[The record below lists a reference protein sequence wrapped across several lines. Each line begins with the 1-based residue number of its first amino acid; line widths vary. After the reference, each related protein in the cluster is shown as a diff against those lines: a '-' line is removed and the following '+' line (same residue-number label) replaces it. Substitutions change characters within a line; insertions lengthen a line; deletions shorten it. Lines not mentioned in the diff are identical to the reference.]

1 MQQKSVNQ
9 QKTITNHTLVID
21 NMSKINITGVHEV
34 ITATDKAILC
44 KLGTGFLQVG
54 GETLRVEKLMPE
66 EQLLIA
72 SGIAL
77 LVALVSTLV
86 SCSDTLK
93 ESPI

>member
-21 NMSKINITGVHEV
+21 NMSKINITGVYEV

-72 SGIAL
+72 SGKVYEAKYISGQAKSGFFKKL
-77 LVALVSTLV
+77 FR
-86 SCSDTLK
+86 
-93 ESPI
+93 